1 MCFTLWDFLP
11 RLSNGLVFVSLPL
24 SFLLGSGITY
34 SEAEA
39 YGKLLHLRE
48 LVRPHIRHSIGDG
61 QHSMLWFDYWLPSGP
76 ILSTIN
82 EQVIDDSRLGRNCL
96 VSLIV
101 DGTRWRW
108 PSTNTIHLMAARDL
122 MPVDLSPDPSRRDT
136 IQWAVQVM
144 RGKKKL
150 SYSSKERSCL
160 SPFRFTTFGLKGMLV
175 GITTQLGMLFSCLS

>member
-1 MCFTLWDFLP
+1 MGFSAQVIKWISICISSPKFSIGIN
-11 RLSNGLVFVSLPL
+11 R
-24 SFLLGSGITY
+24 SGITY

-96 VSLIV
+96 VSVIV

-108 PSTNTIHLMAARDL
+108 PSTNTIHFLAARDL

-144 RGKKKL
+144 RGKSLATLAKKL
-150 SYSSKERSCL
+150 SLTLSVYYIWAERNARWHNNPTRDAIQLSKL
-160 SPFRFTTFGLKGMLV
+160 
-175 GITTQLGMLFSCLS
+175 II